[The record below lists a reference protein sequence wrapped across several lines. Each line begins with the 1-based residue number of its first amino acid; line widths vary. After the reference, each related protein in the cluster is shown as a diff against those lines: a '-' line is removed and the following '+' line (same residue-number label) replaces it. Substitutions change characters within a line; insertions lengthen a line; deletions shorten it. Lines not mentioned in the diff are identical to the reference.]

1 MWQTAKKWI
10 TRTIFFL
17 VLIPVVAVVTIRWID
32 PPTSSI
38 MLQNNIQG
46 MLSGNPLTVEF
57 QWRDWEEISGHLA
70 VAVIASE
77 DQRFPSHFG
86 IDFKELG
93 NVLSSDKKQ
102 KRGASTITQQVAKNL
117 FLWPTRSYT
126 RKILEAGLAV
136 LIEIFWSKQRIL
148 EVYLNIAQ
156 MGDNLFGAGA
166 ASVRYFNKPPLQL
179 NRFEAARIAA
189 ILPNPSGYSAEHAS
203 TYVVKR
209 QQWILGQMK
218 QLGGLSLLQQL
229 K

>member
-1 MWQTAKKWI
+1 VDHSNYI
-10 TRTIFFL
+10 
-17 VLIPVVAVVTIRWID
+17 
-32 PPTSSI
+32 
-38 MLQNNIQG
+38 
-46 MLSGNPLTVEF
+46 LSGTYPCGCG
-57 QWRDWEEISGHLA
+57 GHNTL
-70 VAVIASE
+70 
-77 DQRFPSHFG
+77 DR
-86 IDFKELG
+86 
-93 NVLSSDKKQ
+93 SSDQ
-102 KRGASTITQQVAKNL
+102 LNYVAKQYSRDVVRESVDCRISI
-117 FLWPTRSYT
+117 TRSYT